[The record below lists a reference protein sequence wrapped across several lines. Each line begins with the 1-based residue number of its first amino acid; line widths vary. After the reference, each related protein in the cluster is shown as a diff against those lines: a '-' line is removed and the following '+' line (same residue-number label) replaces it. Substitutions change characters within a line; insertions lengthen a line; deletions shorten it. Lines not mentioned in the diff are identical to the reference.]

1 MKVYQAPC
9 RQGQTLNFVLYQLVK
24 MYDQFEV
31 SQKEK
36 KRLYFLR
43 KVVPVVGM
51 QLDRKAEADCNF
63 SIGVLFYDL

>member
-1 MKVYQAPC
+1 
-9 RQGQTLNFVLYQLVK
+9 

-63 SIGVLFYDL
+63 SIGVLFYDFLVPDS